1 MLLQTASQAN
11 LPRRNLFNVLE
22 DNPAPEPD
30 TLRRDC
36 STSST
41 DSESSEGSE
50 AGGTLGKGAT
60 GIGDRCTTTSAP
72 AAFDT
77 SDIDPGTRIR
87 PGTDIRIG
95 IGIGIALGN
104 DIRIG
109 EAAAAP

>member
-1 MLLQTASQAN
+1 MLFQTANQAN

-36 STSST
+36 SMSST
-41 DSESSEGSE
+41 DSKSSRGSE
-50 AGGTLGKGAT
+50 AGGTLGKGAM
-60 GIGDRCTTTSAP
+60 GIDDRCTTSASS

-77 SDIDPGTRIR
+77 SDIDPGTCIR
-87 PGTDIRIG
+87 PGTDIG
-95 IGIGIALGN
+95 IGIG
-104 DIRIG
+104 IG